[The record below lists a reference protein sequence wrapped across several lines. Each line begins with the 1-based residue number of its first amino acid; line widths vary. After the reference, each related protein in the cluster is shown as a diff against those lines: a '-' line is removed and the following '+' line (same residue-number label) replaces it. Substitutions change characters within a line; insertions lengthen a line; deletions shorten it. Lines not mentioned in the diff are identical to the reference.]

1 MEPPTT
7 GSESGSEREVFARQ
21 AQAVERLADYFVPAE
36 ERKRFARLV
45 RAVSWIGARLFIV
58 VGLLVGGSEAVQWLY
73 QTWEIRNTAKDYAE
87 VGSEIFYKENNPQ
100 VAKSLLQINA
110 IILQPNNPFK
120 WAAGWNSPIYCDNR
134 KTLSYPEI
142 RTFIRTSLAS
152 VINNHYQGAGV
163 IAGVATAGIPHGA
176 LVAE

>member
-21 AQAVERLADYFVPAE
+21 AQAVERLANYFVPAE

-100 VAKSLLQINA
+100 VAKSLLNEA
-110 IILQPNNPFK
+110 IALNPDYAEAYSNRGNVLQNLGRLKDAVSSYGISKIRLIRCLSNSFKPF
-120 WAAGWNSPIYCDNR
+120 
-134 KTLSYPEI
+134 
-142 RTFIRTSLAS
+142 
-152 VINNHYQGAGV
+152 
-163 IAGVATAGIPHGA
+163 
-176 LVAE
+176 